1 MFHVAF
7 CDDDVASTEEIIN
20 EMNKRF
26 ALIEEEVSFSY
37 FKSGKELLYA
47 LENKQLVIDL
57 LLLDVEMP
65 EMDGIEVKN
74 QLINVWQV
82 RRIVFLTS
90 HQESMN
96 DAFGLK
102 VVRFLMKPV
111 AFDLL
116 EQEILCI
123 KNELSNNALI
133 EYEDGKKQG
142 VFSIQNLIYIRTERS
157 YTELY
162 LENLNNPVVVRQ
174 SFPYW
179 KKRLEDFP
187 VQQAHKGYMV
197 CLYHVKKVTY
207 EEVIMDSGEKL
218 PIGRKYKCEFINAWE
233 KFCKHIALKRML

>member
-37 FKSGKELLYA
+37 FESGEALLYA
-47 LENKQLVIDL
+47 IQKEELVIDL
-57 LLLDVEMP
+57 LFLDIEMP
-65 EMDGIEVKN
+65 QMDGIEVKN
-74 QLINVWQV
+74 QLIHIWQV

-123 KNELSNNALI
+123 KNELNDTAFI
-133 EYEDGKKQG
+133 EYKDGKKQG
-142 VFSIQNLIYIRTERS
+142 VFNIQSLIYIQVERV

-162 LENLNNPVVVRQ
+162 LENQNKPIVVRQ

-179 KKRLEDFP
+179 KKLLLDYP
-187 VQQAHKGYMV
+187 IQQVHKGYMV
-197 CLYHVKKVTY
+197 CLFHVKKVTND
-207 EEVIMDSGEKL
+207 EVVMDSGKRI
-218 PIGRKYKCEFINAWE
+218 PIGRKYKSEFVDAWE
-233 KFCKHIALKRML
+233 KFFKQIALKRML